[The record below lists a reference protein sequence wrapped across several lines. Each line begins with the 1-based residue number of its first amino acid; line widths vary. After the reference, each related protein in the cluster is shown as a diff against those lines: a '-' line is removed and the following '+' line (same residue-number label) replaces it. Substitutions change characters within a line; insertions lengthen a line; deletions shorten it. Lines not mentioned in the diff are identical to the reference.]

1 MPLSLPIA
9 DFLTASGPVLDVRSP
24 AEYAQGHIP
33 GAISFPLF
41 TDAERA
47 QVGTCYKQ
55 VGRDAAVELGFAIAG
70 PKFAGFI
77 QQAKDRVE
85 GHSRQVR
92 IHCWRGGMRSGAVAW
107 VLEMAGFE
115 VTALV
120 GGYKAF
126 RRWVL
131 ESFAEP
137 RPIVILG
144 GMTGTGKTDILQAL
158 SHQGEQVLDLEG
170 LANHRGSSFGA
181 LMLPPQPTNEQ
192 FENEAALQWTRFAPQ
207 RRVWI
212 EAESKSIG
220 RCRIPS
226 PLFTQMDEAP
236 ILEVVR
242 PLDER
247 LALLVDLYA
256 QAPVEDLITATERI
270 RKRLGGVRTLEA
282 IALLQSRRFAE
293 AFEQLLAY
301 YDRTYQYDLQRRSVP
316 RYPIDMT
323 GYSPTEGARILIEK
337 ADALSLPCPS
347 SSLLSPC
354 T

>member
-1 MPLSLPIA
+1 MPLPLPLP

-24 AEYAQGHIP
+24 AEYEQGHLP
-33 GAISFPLF
+33 GAIGFPLF
-41 TDAERA
+41 TNEERV

-70 PKFAGFI
+70 PKFAHFI
-77 QQAKDRVE
+77 QQAKDLDPT
-85 GHSRQVR
+85 HSRQMRV
-92 IHCWRGGMRSGAVAW
+92 HCWRGGMRSGAVAW

-115 VTALV
+115 VCTLI

-131 ESFAEP
+131 ATFEQP

-144 GMTGTGKTDILQAL
+144 GMTGTGKTDILHSLAA
-158 SHQGEQVLDLEG
+158 QGEQVLDLEG

-192 FENEAALQWTRFAPQ
+192 FENQAALQWANFSPQ
-207 RRVWI
+207 QRVWI

-220 RCRIPS
+220 RCRVPGA
-226 PLFTQMDEAP
+226 LFAQMDQAP

-242 PLDER
+242 PLSER

-256 QAPVEDLITATERI
+256 QAPLADLIKATERI
-270 RKRLGGVRTLEA
+270 RKRLGGARTQEA
-282 IALLQSRRFAE
+282 IALLHNHQFAE
-293 AFEQLLAY
+293 AFELMLEY

-316 RYPIDMT
+316 RYPVD
-323 GYSPTEGARILIEK
+323 ARDCPPPETARMLIEK
-337 ADALSLPCPS
+337 ADALALP
-347 SSLLSPC
+347 
-354 T
+354 